1 VDQDEK
7 VIFKGRPHR
16 PLHTSA
22 KETSVRAPGA
32 APMIRRGIQ
41 CSSEVG
47 ISYVDHRLV
56 MSCAERIHPESYRP
70 LPKRLRFSGS
80 AAGCLFRRRPSAVA
94 DPGELLG

>member
-56 MSCAERIHPESYRP
+56 
-70 LPKRLRFSGS
+70 
-80 AAGCLFRRRPSAVA
+80 
-94 DPGELLG
+94 